1 MSCNYLTVGYDCSPA
16 AALRELGMRDF
27 ALPFDWVT
35 SNINAIQ
42 MCFETDFELF
52 HKNMT
57 FTKNKTRLV
66 DCYGFEFPHDYPLS
80 DTRDVEKAGEG
91 TFAESGKCISDKWRE
106 YYSIVLEKYSR
117 RIERF
122 KRIINEPKPI
132 IVLCRYSTKDVLKL
146 QKIFMQCYKVKNMY
160 FVNSSSE
167 KFENENIQNVHTERN
182 NVWND
187 AKVWKE
193 GIDAM
198 IKRIE
203 SKA

>member
-1 MSCNYLTVGYDCSPA
+1 MSCNFLTVGYDCSPA

-42 MCFETDFELF
+42 MCFETEFELF
-52 HKNMT
+52 HKNLDL
-57 FTKNKTRLV
+57 TKNKTRLV

-80 DTRDVEKAGEG
+80 DTRDIEKAGEG
-91 TFAESGKCISDKWRE
+91 TFAESGKCISEKWRE

-132 IVLCRYSTKDVLKL
+132 IVLCRYPTKDVLKL

-203 SKA
+203 SKV

>member
-1 MSCNYLTVGYDCSPA
+1 
-16 AALRELGMRDF
+16 
-27 ALPFDWVT
+27 
-35 SNINAIQ
+35 
-42 MCFETDFELF
+42 
-52 HKNMT
+52 
-57 FTKNKTRLV
+57 
-66 DCYGFEFPHDYPLS
+66 
-80 DTRDVEKAGEG
+80 
-91 TFAESGKCISDKWRE
+91 
-106 YYSIVLEKYSR
+106 
-117 RIERF
+117 
-122 KRIINEPKPI
+122 
-132 IVLCRYSTKDVLKL
+132 
-146 QKIFMQCYKVKNMY
+146 MY